1 MRNARHLSPNR
12 IARELGEALS
22 RRLVNACIRDLQR
35 MGGEALLSGEFS
47 GLRNVWDEICVQQQW
62 EHSFSW
68 RAYQVTIEADLEC
81 RLEELQSY
89 ELDALWLLT
98 REGDDWDCEL
108 EDERETYPV
117 VRDHVQN
124 YLQDE
129 VLTQALNWSNARISR
144 YLERRYGWD

>member
-1 MRNARHLSPNR
+1 MRNTRQLSPNC

-35 MGGEALLSGEFS
+35 MRGDALLSGEFS

-68 RAYQVTIEADLEC
+68 RAYQVAIEADLEC

-98 REGDDWDCEL
+98 REGDD
-108 EDERETYPV
+108 
-117 VRDHVQN
+117 
-124 YLQDE
+124 LQ
-129 VLTQALNWSNARISR
+129 ISR
-144 YLERRYGWD
+144 LMLPPRSALRR

>member
-1 MRNARHLSPNR
+1 MKNARCLSEYR

-35 MGGEALLSGEFS
+35 MSGEALLLSENS
-47 GLRNVWDEICVQQQW
+47 GLRNTWDEICVQQQW
-62 EHSFSW
+62 EQSFSW
-68 RAYQVTIEADLEC
+68 RAYQMTIEADLEW
-81 RLEELQSY
+81 RLEGLQPY

-108 EDERETYPV
+108 ENERETYPV

-124 YLQDE
+124 YLRDE
-129 VLTQALNWSNARISR
+129 VLTRALNWSNERISR